1 MTTLPTPPPEE
12 QDQQEGSK
20 PSGSVFA
27 SKKLEHYCFLF
38 NDLMVVT
45 KKAGLATLMNF
56 NVMRKKAKKKFNK
69 NSQMLMEGTST
80 QQNETKGDTYEF
92 ERQMALTDNVSVE
105 ESLDFY
111 MGTVAAYH
119 LGPTH
124 TTLTPKLIH
133 TTNTA
138 PSPHHITTPD
148 SLLIQF
154 TSNLQVRS

>member
-111 MGTVAAYH
+111 MGT
-119 LGPTH
+119 
-124 TTLTPKLIH
+124 
-133 TTNTA
+133 
-138 PSPHHITTPD
+138 PHHLYTHPTTIIHSKTPTSHLPSTPHHTTPD
-148 SLLIQF
+148 SLLTQF
-154 TSNLQVRS
+154 TSNLQVRN